1 MLRKREL
8 IVSVLLIVSVT
19 SILPFAVA
27 EPGDAYTITATA
39 SVNGSISPA
48 GPVSVVR
55 GGSQTLTISPDPGYQ
70 IQSVIID
77 GSNQGALTTYK
88 FTNVNANHTIA
99 AYFKLIAFTIT
110 ASAKANGAISHAGVN
125 KVNPNGSMTFTITAD
140 AGYHVADVLVD
151 GVSAGAVT
159 SYIFNNVTAS
169 HRISATFA
177 ENAWFIIDASAGAN
191 GSISMVGR
199 GSVPGGTNLMYTIT
213 PASGYRIADV
223 MVDGVSKGVMKSYTF
238 YNIQAPH
245 SIAATFTLDV
255 HTIMATT
262 INYNYSTPTK
272 GDITP
277 SGTLTVVG
285 GASQS
290 FTITPDPG
298 YVVYSVLVDDT
309 QQGGII
315 TYVFK
320 NIQEDHTI
328 AAYVRPVTYTVAA
341 KAGAGGNI
349 NPPGVTT
356 VNGGGSQTYT
366 IMPSAGYSIADVM
379 VGSAGG
385 TMESK
390 GAVSSYRIS
399 DITTNMSIAATFA
412 SNPSFTITASAGA
425 HGSISP
431 SGSVSVLGGADQ
443 KFTITPD
450 PGYRLNELFIDGTKQ
465 LYPKNPCSLF
475 SVQGNHTI
483 NVTFV
488 PDV

>member
-1 MLRKREL
+1 MLRKRGL
-8 IVSVLLIVSVT
+8 IVSALLIVSVT
-19 SILPFAVA
+19 SIPPFAVA
-27 EPGDAYTITATA
+27 EPVEAYTITATA

-77 GSNQGALTTYK
+77 GSNKGALTTYT

-99 AYFKLIAFTIT
+99 AYFRLVTYTVT
-110 ASAKANGAISHAGVN
+110 ASAEANGAISHPGVN
-125 KVNPNGSMTFTITAD
+125 RVNPNSSMTFTITAD
-140 AGYHVADVLVD
+140 EGYHVADVLVD

-159 SYIFNNVTAS
+159 SYTFNNVIAS

-177 ENAWFIIDASAGAN
+177 ENAWFIIDASAGEN

-199 GSVPGGTNLMYTIT
+199 GSVLGGTNLKYTIT

-223 MVDGVSKGVMKSYTF
+223 IVDGVSQGVVKSYTF

-245 SIAATFTLDV
+245 SIAATFTLDIY
-255 HTIMATT
+255 TIMATT
-262 INYNYSTPTK
+262 INYDYSSPTK

-285 GASQS
+285 GASQA

-309 QQGGII
+309 QQGGIT

-320 NIQEDHTI
+320 NIQADHII

-341 KAGAGGNI
+341 RAGAGGDI
-349 NPPGVTT
+349 SPPGVTT
-356 VNGGGSQTYT
+356 VNTGGSQTYT
-366 IMPSAGYSIADVM
+366 IKPSAGYSIADVM
-379 VGSAGG
+379 VGPAGG

-399 DITTNMSIAATFA
+399 DITTNMTIGATFA
-412 SNPSFTITASAGA
+412 PNPSFTITASAGA

-431 SGSVSVLGGADQ
+431 SGRVSVLGGSDQ

-450 PGYRLNELFIDGTKQ
+450 PGYRLNELLIDGTKQ
-465 LYPKNPCSLF
+465 LYPKNPCSFF